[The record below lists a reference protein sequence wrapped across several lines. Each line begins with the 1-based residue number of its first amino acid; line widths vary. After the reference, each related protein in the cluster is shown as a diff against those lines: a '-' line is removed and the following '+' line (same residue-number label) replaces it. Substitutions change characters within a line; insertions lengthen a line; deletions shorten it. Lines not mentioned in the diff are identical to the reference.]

1 MSAVSAAGFV
11 RTVAVGEVAEGKAL
25 SFRLGDRPILI
36 CRSKGAF
43 FAVENK
49 CSHADEPLE
58 CGRIRNGWISCP
70 AHGARFDLETGEAL
84 NPPAKDPIVTFAL
97 RIVDDFI
104 EVAG

>member
-1 MSAVSAAGFV
+1 MSDADFV
-11 RTVAVGEVAEGKAL
+11 RTIAVGEVMDGKAL
-25 SFRLGDRPILI
+25 PFRLGERSILI
-36 CRSKGAF
+36 CHSKGAY

-70 AHGARFDLETGEAL
+70 AHGARFDLANGEAM

-97 RIVDDFI
+97 RIVDGFI